1 MDKTKE
7 YILMCEK
14 AVEIQKSYKNKI
26 DMDGNIDKEWNVGD
40 VLFRYGEVEVS
51 SNEGEYGLPDRQ
63 DGEVWLP
70 RQDQLQEIWRQ
81 AVGCSEGK
89 SATFR
94 FVTEIA
100 GWLSNRLYPSK
111 FTSMEQLWLA
121 FVMKEKYNKIWTDK
135 DWIQKENK

>member
-1 MDKTKE
+1 VDKTKE

-70 RQDQLQEIWRQ
+70 RQDQLQEMRSWDKRMTIR
-81 AVGCSEGK
+81 ETLE
-89 SATFR
+89 TFSVFIGFER
-94 FVTEIA
+94 AE
-100 GWLSNRLYPSK
+100 YYDK

-121 FVMKEKYNKIWTDK
+121 FVMKEKYNKQWNGK
-135 DWIQKENK
+135 DWKIYEQTT